1 MTPTLKAAQVAAQE
15 LGTRAFSAAWLA
27 HQYGFRWDD
36 DGRWTRE
43 NIDRVLR
50 AALLRPGDVLLVD
63 EAGMLDQDT
72 ALALLTIADERRA
85 RVVLMGDRHQLPA
98 VGRGGVLDLAIA
110 CASPAAR
117 LTLDV
122 VHRFEDPAYADLSL
136 LMRRGERTGEV
147 FDRLLA
153 RGEIRIHATDVERRQ
168 ALTLEAGLVIADT
181 HEQVAALNA
190 AIRQGRVVAGE
201 VDPRRDVTTS
211 RGERIGVGDRVAT
224 RRNDRDLDVANRE
237 TWTVTAI
244 DPDGCLH
251 VADGDRRRV
260 LPTEYVDEHVELAYA
275 STAYGAQ
282 GQTVDTAHVV
292 IGEHTS
298 AAAAYVAMTRGRNTT
313 PPTSSPNPSWTH
325 GPSGPT
331 VFARDGA
338 DLGPAHAAWMAG
350 QAIDRFGP
358 ALGRPETSLGPS
370 RFEPEPAMHR
380 PYPAPS
386 PMPAPAIGR

>member
-1 MTPTLKAAQVAAQE
+1 MEQQIAAAGVVTDPVVRRELAEDLTARAIEACTPLLARTDVPEHVRSLTSPQVLAVEDRLTTTLTTRAQQPLTTGYSTQSPAFDDAQKAVLAAMTGRSGLLVVEGAAGAGKTNTLEGARRLLEHQGHRLVVVTPTLKAAQVAAQE

-43 NIDRVLR
+43 TIHRLPR
-50 AALLRPGDVLLVD
+50 AAWLRPGDVLLVD

-181 HEQVAALNA
+181 QAQVE
-190 AIRQGRVVAGE
+190 RSQRGHPPWPSVRGE
-201 VDPRRDVTTS
+201 VDPRREVTTS
-211 RGERIGVGDRVAT
+211 RGECIGVGDRVAT

-237 TWTVTAI
+237 TWTVTAVG
-244 DPDGCLH
+244 PDGGLQ
-251 VADGDRRRV
+251 VVDGNR
-260 LPTEYVDEHVELAYA
+260 PPK
-275 STAYGAQ
+275 TA
-282 GQTVDTAHVV
+282 
-292 IGEHTS
+292 E
-298 AAAAYVAMTRGRNTT
+298 
-313 PPTSSPNPSWTH
+313 
-325 GPSGPT
+325 
-331 VFARDGA
+331 
-338 DLGPAHAAWMAG
+338 
-350 QAIDRFGP
+350 
-358 ALGRPETSLGPS
+358 
-370 RFEPEPAMHR
+370 
-380 PYPAPS
+380 
-386 PMPAPAIGR
+386 